1 MVFNELL
8 EFLLIGFVG
17 YLAIRVLLAI
27 ALTYF
32 EYKVQQRNET
42 IKYIT
47 SRIHEVRIEK
57 NKEVEYWYDND
68 TNEFL
73 AQGSTKEEI
82 YQTIKARFN
91 GHVFLCDDGV
101 VTGPDYVPNK
111 EPSIESLYK
120 VIK

>member
-1 MVFNELL
+1 MIFNELL

-17 YLAIRVLLAI
+17 YLAIRVLLAL

-47 SRIHEVRIEK
+47 SRIHEVRVEK
-57 NKEVEYWYDND
+57 NKDVEYWYDND

-73 AQGSTKEEI
+73 AQGRTKEEI
-82 YQTIKARFN
+82 YQIIKARFN

-101 VTGPDYVPNK
+101 VTGPDYVPIK
-111 EPSIESLYK
+111 APSMESLYK